1 MLITH
6 NGYFKFTQ
14 NGKSRNGTRLWLACS
29 EKPVTR
35 SSCGATATMK
45 VSYVPSSEPGKE
57 PEARYELVRISSAEV
72 NACITYCSADI
83 KCCFHQAMHVL
94 TFVMVSLD
102 MFLM

>member
-6 NGYFKFTQ
+6 GGYFKFTQ

-35 SSCGATATMK
+35 SGCGATATMK
-45 VSYVPSSEPGKE
+45 VTYVPSSDLGKE
-57 PEARYELVRISSAEV
+57 PEARYD
-72 NACITYCSADI
+72 ACITYCSANI